1 MSIQK
6 CLLGLSVLASV
17 SAAACGGDDATGEF
31 PADCTARLS
40 PSADDQ
46 TAVLTAFNEAS
57 DGAKICFGAGTYS
70 LTGQLDL
77 ATPNVTLWGV
87 GMPVLDF
94 SGQTS
99 GANGIS
105 VVGNGFEANGIWV
118 KNSHG
123 DGIRVTGATGVTFRN
138 VKVTWDGEPSTDNG
152 AYALYP
158 VSCTDVLIEDCEI
171 VGASDAG
178 LYVGQ
183 SHNIIVRRNVVH
195 GNVAGIEIENSLNA
209 DVYDNEAYDNTA
221 GILVFDLPQLP
232 VHNGGMT
239 RIHNNN
245 MHDNNRPN
253 FAHEGTIVAGAPQ
266 GLGLMT
272 IAGND
277 VEIDHNMISGNQN
290 AAMLLISYTTVE
302 AAGLAGS
309 RTTDPDFDPYMEGV
323 FIHDN
328 TFTNNGYEPIGTLGF
343 LVSGVAHPDAEVFPP
358 LEDILFDGWSKPD
371 FTGNQLCVQ
380 NAGVT
385 FRDFDGEH
393 IFTDMPA
400 VVMSTDL
407 APYNCTLPNQA
418 PVVLP
423 QE

>member
-1 MSIQK
+1 MRLRLTG
-6 CLLGLSVLASV
+6 LLVIVGVLVGV
-17 SAAACGGDDATGEF
+17 SGCGKDDDAF
-31 PADCTARLS
+31 PSDCTFRLS

-46 TAVLTAFNEAS
+46 SAVLTAFNEAT
-57 DGAKICFGAGTYS
+57 DGAKICFGPGNYS
-70 LTGQLDL
+70 FTGQLDL
-77 ATPNVTLWGV
+77 ATTNVTLQGV

-94 SGQTS
+94 AGQTS

-105 VVGNGFEANGIWV
+105 VVGNGFEMDGMWV

-138 VKVTWDGEPSTDNG
+138 VKVTWDGEPSSANG

-158 VSCTDVLIEDCEI
+158 VSSTNVLIEDCEI

-183 SHNIIVRRNVVH
+183 SHNIIVRRNIVH
-195 GNVAGIEIENSLNA
+195 GNVAGIEIENSTNA
-209 DVYDNEAYDNTA
+209 DVYENDSYDNTA

-239 RIHNNN
+239 RVHNNH
-245 MHDNNRPN
+245 MHGNNRAN
-253 FAHEGTIVAGAPQ
+253 FAHAGTIVAGAPQ

-277 VEIDHNMISGNQN
+277 VEIDNNLIEENQN
-290 AAMLLISYTTVE
+290 SAMLLISYTTVE
-302 AAGLAGS
+302 EAGLAGS
-309 RTTDPDFDPYMEGV
+309 RTVDANYDPYLEGV

-328 TFTNNGYEPIGTLGF
+328 TLVHNGYEPIGTLGF
-343 LVSGVAHPDAEVFPP
+343 LVSGVAHPDATVFPP
-358 LEDILFDGWSKPD
+358 LEDILFDGWTKPD
-371 FTGNQLCVQ
+371 FTGHQLCVQ
-380 NAGVT
+380 NAGIT

-393 IFTDMPA
+393 IFTDMA
-400 VVMSTDL
+400 GVTMSTDL
-407 APYNCTLPNQA
+407 APYDCTLPNQA
-418 PVVLP
+418 PIVLP

>member
-1 MSIQK
+1 MF
-6 CLLGLSVLASV
+6 LRRVTVGLAAGVLIAS
-17 SAAACGGDDATGEF
+17 CGGDDGAVEF
-31 PADCTARLS
+31 PSDCTARLS
-40 PSADDQ
+40 PTADDQ
-46 TAVLTAFNEAS
+46 TAVLTAFNEAT
-57 DGAKICFGAGTYS
+57 DGAKICFGPGNYS
-70 LTGQLDL
+70 FNGQLDL
-77 ATPNVTLWGV
+77 ATTNVTLFGV

-94 SGQTS
+94 ADQTS

-105 VVGNGFEANGIWV
+105 VVGNGFEMDGMWI

-138 VKVTWDGEPSTDNG
+138 VKVSWDGEPSMDNG

-158 VSCTDVLIEDCEI
+158 VSCTNVLIEDCEI
-171 VGASDAG
+171 EGASDAG

-195 GNVAGIEIENSLNA
+195 GNVAGIEIENSTNA
-209 DVYDNEAYDNTA
+209 DVYENEAYDNTA

-239 RIHNNN
+239 RVHNNS

-253 FAHEGTIVAGAPQ
+253 FAHAGTIVAGAPS

-277 VEIDHNMISGNQN
+277 IEIDHNTIEGNQN
-290 AAMLLISYTTVE
+290 SAVLLVSYTTVE
-302 AAGLAGS
+302 EAGLAGS
-309 RTTDPDFDPYMEGV
+309 RITDPDFDPYLEGV

-328 TFTNNGYEPIGTLGF
+328 TFNNNGYEPIGTLGF
-343 LVSGVAHPDAEVFPP
+343 LVSGVAHPDVEEFPP
-358 LEDILFDGWSKPD
+358 LEDILFDGWAKPD
-371 FTGNQLCVQ
+371 FTGHQLCIQ
-380 NAGVT
+380 DSTAT
-385 FRDFDGEH
+385 FRDFDGQH
-393 IFTDMPA
+393 IFTDMA
-400 VVMSTDL
+400 GVVMSTDK
-407 APYNCTLPNQA
+407 APYDCTLPNQA